1 MPVEIEKIKGGYL
14 VTVLS
19 LIKRDKELVPTTE
32 ELFNKLLLLFEARS
46 DTFTG
51 DSYGKV
57 TISREEPK

>member
-1 MPVEIEKIKGGYL
+1 
-14 VTVLS
+14 VLS